1 MLNGVAEYLLGLIL
15 LYVVLIYY
23 ALQAQ
28 DEYAHYELGQMYHQ
42 ERLLNALTKNEYCH
56 RQAQYI
62 FVMLA
67 PQVLQGHVHEIY
79 LC

>member
-1 MLNGVAEYLLGLIL
+1 VEEYLLGLIL
-15 LYVVLIYY
+15 LYLVLICY
-23 ALQAQ
+23 ALQVQ

-42 ERLLNALTKNEYCH
+42 EHRLNALTRNEYCH

-62 FVMLA
+62 FVMLV
-67 PQVLQGHVHEIY
+67 PQVLQGHAHEIY